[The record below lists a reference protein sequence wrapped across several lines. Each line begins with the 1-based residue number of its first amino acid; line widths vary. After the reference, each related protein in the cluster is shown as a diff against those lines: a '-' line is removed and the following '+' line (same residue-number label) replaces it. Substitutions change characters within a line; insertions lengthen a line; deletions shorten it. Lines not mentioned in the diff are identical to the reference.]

1 MVLVFKHLFRKNYV
15 GLTLWPFIIVK
26 DSAHKEDSVLINHE
40 KIHLRQQLEL
50 LVIPFYLWYFLEW
63 VFRTVIYL
71 DSYRAY
77 QNISF
82 EREAYAHEKDL
93 GYIGRRSPYGFLNYI
108 FRP

>member
-26 DSAHKEDSVLINHE
+26 ENTYKEDAELINHE
-40 KIHLRQQLEL
+40 RIHLKQQLEL
-50 LVIPFYLWYFLEW
+50 LILPFYIWYLAEW
-63 VFRTVIYL
+63 LFRTLLYL

-82 EREAYAHEKDL
+82 EREAYANEGNLDYATTRKA
-93 GYIGRRSPYGFLNYI
+93 YGFLNYV
-108 FRP
+108 FRT